1 MKFKLKNKCKS
12 KQLLHKQRLNN
23 INNYIIK
30 NENAVYYEC
39 GYSCDNQLFISI
51 GDESFFITDARY
63 EIEAKTL
70 AIVSSVIITNDLI
83 KEARKVIKKSGIKKI
98 NFDPYD
104 FNLATYSN
112 LTKNL
117 NTKFIQKPNFSKTK
131 RIIKSDDELKLL
143 SKAMKIGRN
152 GFKEFK
158 SHLNNNTQKQSEE
171 FLNFKNK
178 EIMSC
183 TGKYD
188 LSFDPIVAVSE
199 NAAKPHALP
208 TSRKLKKKDLLLV
221 DAGIKYKRYCSDR
234 TETYINKHNKLQQKV
249 YDIVQKAQDKAI
261 SKARSG
267 MKASQIDKLAR
278 DVIEKAGY
286 GKYFVHSTGHG
297 IGLDIHEY
305 PNISSRS
312 DIIIEDNMVF
322 TIEPGIYL
330 PDEFG
335 IRIEDSIAMIDGK
348 AIIL

>member
-1 MKFKLKNKCKS
+1 
-12 KQLLHKQRLNN
+12 
-23 INNYIIK
+23 
-30 NENAVYYEC
+30 
-39 GYSCDNQLFISI
+39 
-51 GDESFFITDARY
+51 
-63 EIEAKTL
+63 
-70 AIVSSVIITNDLI
+70 
-83 KEARKVIKKSGIKKI
+83 
-98 NFDPYD
+98 
-104 FNLATYSN
+104 
-112 LTKNL
+112 
-117 NTKFIQKPNFSKTK
+117 
-131 RIIKSDDELKLL
+131 
-143 SKAMKIGRN
+143 MKIGRN

-158 SHLNNNTQKQSEE
+158 SYLNNNTQKQSEE

-305 PNISSRS
+305 PNISSKS